1 MNGIKAPLNQPA
13 QAGGAV
19 QTDLDALSREAEG
32 VARSIGFPPCPAI
45 LTKLVRETRND
56 DPDFAKLGELISGD
70 VSLAAALLK
79 TVNSPFYSLRSK
91 ATSIRTA
98 LALLGLRN
106 VTNLVTGLLLRQAFP
121 VGAGAGM
128 EEFWEYSSGIARAS
142 SCLAR
147 HVRGVDGELAYTFA
161 VFRDC
166 GIPAMMSG
174 FTDYLPPYAARNA
187 GDGRPVTEVEEEA
200 FGIHHAFM
208 GYYLAKEWLL
218 PDPVCQMV
226 LWHHD
231 FPALRDGRAD
241 IPASCARLI
250 SLALVADHVYAAHH
264 MGVACHEWSEH
275 GEYALDALGIDA
287 TDLEKLE
294 PELTAALQEKA

>member
-1 MNGIKAPLNQPA
+1 M
-13 QAGGAV
+13 
-19 QTDLDALSREAEG
+19 QTDLEALSREAEG
-32 VARSIGFPPCPAI
+32 IARSIGFPPCPAI

-56 DPDFAKLGELISGD
+56 DPDFNRLGELISSD

-79 TVNSPFYSLRSK
+79 TVNSPFYGLRTK
-91 ATSIRTA
+91 ATSIRQA
-98 LALLGLRN
+98 LVLLGLRN

-121 VGAGAGM
+121 VSASSGM
-128 EEFWEYSSGIARAS
+128 EEFWEYSSGIARVS

-147 HVRGVDGELAYTFA
+147 NVRGIDADLAYTFS

-166 GIPAMMSG
+166 GVPAMMSG
-174 FTDYLPPYAARNA
+174 FTDYRPPYAVRNA
-187 GDGRPVTEVEEEA
+187 GDGKPMTDAEEEA

-241 IPASCARLI
+241 LPASGARLV
-250 SLALVADHVYAAHH
+250 SLGLVADHVYATHH
-264 MGVACHEWSEH
+264 MGMACHEWSEH
-275 GEYALDALGIDA
+275 GEYALDTLKMTEA
-287 TDLEKLE
+287 DLAELE
-294 PELTAALQEKA
+294 AELTAAVQEKS

>member
-1 MNGIKAPLNQPA
+1 MQS
-13 QAGGAV
+13 
-19 QTDLDALSREAEG
+19 DLEALSREAEG
-32 VARSIGFPPCPAI
+32 IARSIGFPPCPGI
-45 LTKLVRETRND
+45 LAKLVREARNED
-56 DPDFAKLGELISGD
+56 ADFARLGDLIGSD

-79 TVNSPFYSLRSK
+79 TVNSPFYGLRSK
-91 ATSIRTA
+91 ATSIRQA
-98 LALLGLRN
+98 LVLLGLRN

-128 EEFWEYSSGIARAS
+128 EEFWEYSSGIALAS
-142 SCLAR
+142 GVLAR
-147 HVRGVDGELAYTFA
+147 HVRGIDGDLVYTFA

-174 FTDYLPPYAARNA
+174 FTDYVPPYAARHA
-187 GDGRPVTEVEEEA
+187 VDGRLVTDIEEEN

-218 PDPVCQMV
+218 PEPLCDAV

-250 SLALVADHVYAAHH
+250 ALTLVADHVYATHA
-264 MGVACHEWSEH
+264 MGVACHEWDEH
-275 GEYALDALGIDA
+275 GEYALDALGMDA
-287 TDLEKLE
+287 AGLEELE
-294 PELTAALQEKA
+294 PELTAALKEKS

>member
-1 MNGIKAPLNQPA
+1 M
-13 QAGGAV
+13 
-19 QTDLDALSREAEG
+19 QTDLEALSREAEG
-32 VARSIGFPPCPAI
+32 IARSIGFPPCPAI
-45 LTKLVRETRND
+45 LTKLVREARND
-56 DPDFAKLGELISGD
+56 NPDFARLGELISGD

-79 TVNSPFYSLRSK
+79 TVNSPFYGLRSK
-91 ATSIRTA
+91 ASSIRQA
-98 LALLGLRN
+98 LVVLGLRN
-106 VTNLVTGLLLRQAFP
+106 VTNLVTGLLLRQALP
-121 VGAGAGM
+121 VSASAGM

-147 HVRGVDGELAYTFA
+147 HVRGVDGDLAYTFA

-174 FTDYLPPYAARNA
+174 FTDYVAPYAVKDA
-187 GDGRPVTEVEEEA
+187 GDGRPVTDIEEEN

-218 PDPVCQMV
+218 PDAVCQTV

-241 IPASCARLI
+241 IPASASRLI
-250 SLALVADHVYAAHH
+250 ALALVADHVYRMHA

-275 GEYALDALGIDA
+275 AEYALDALGMDA
-287 TDLEKLE
+287 ADLEKLE
-294 PELTAALQEKA
+294 PELTAGLREKS